1 MNTYFRTIIEH
12 KTVLN
17 LNMDDA
23 IPSTSF
29 TLAPSNAG
37 SLLTSIP
44 PGTSSLLDLPID
56 VVETIIPLLTNTEDF
71 NNFIDAIHSD
81 SRSNIYDDLITR
93 EYEKR
98 LKRRNEQ
105 LLKTKIYLEKMQ
117 KLCEDQKQNVDFIN
131 TLNKQRRRKRRRL

>member
-1 MNTYFRTIIEH
+1 
-12 KTVLN
+12 
-17 LNMDDA
+17 MDDA

>member
-117 KLCEDQKQNVDFIN
+117 KLCEDQKQNLDFIN
-131 TLNKQRRRKRRRL
+131 TLHKQRRRKRRRI

>member
-1 MNTYFRTIIEH
+1 MEGH
-12 KTVLN
+12 V
-17 LNMDDA
+17 
-23 IPSTSF
+23 PSTSA
-29 TLAPSNAG
+29 TLTPSNAG
-37 SLLTSIP
+37 LLSTSSP
-44 PGTSSLLDLPID
+44 PGASSLLHLPID
-56 VVETIIPLLTNTEDF
+56 VVETIITLLADDEDF
-71 NNFIDAIHSD
+71 TSFEDAIHSD

-117 KLCEDQKQNVDFIN
+117 KLCEDQKQNLDFIN

>member
-1 MNTYFRTIIEH
+1 
-12 KTVLN
+12 
-17 LNMDDA
+17 MDGA
-23 IPSTSF
+23 IPSTSSIS
-29 TLAPSNAG
+29 TPRNVG
-37 SLLTSIP
+37 LLSTSSP
-44 PGTSSLLDLPID
+44 PGASSLLNLPID
-56 VVETIIPLLTNTEDF
+56 VVETIIPLLTDTEDF

-117 KLCEDQKQNVDFIN
+117 KLCEDQKQNLDLIK

>member
-1 MNTYFRTIIEH
+1 
-12 KTVLN
+12 
-17 LNMDDA
+17 MDGA
-23 IPSTSF
+23 IPSTSSIS
-29 TLAPSNAG
+29 TPRNVG
-37 SLLTSIP
+37 LLSTSSP
-44 PGTSSLLDLPID
+44 PGASSLLNLPID
-56 VVETIIPLLTNTEDF
+56 VVETIIPLLTDTEDF

-117 KLCEDQKQNVDFIN
+117 KICEDQKQNLDFIK

>member
-1 MNTYFRTIIEH
+1 
-12 KTVLN
+12 
-17 LNMDDA
+17 MDGA
-23 IPSTSF
+23 IPSTSSIS
-29 TLAPSNAG
+29 TPRNVG
-37 SLLTSIP
+37 LLSTSSP
-44 PGTSSLLDLPID
+44 PGASSLLNLPID
-56 VVETIIPLLTNTEDF
+56 VVETIIPLLTDTEDF

-117 KLCEDQKQNVDFIN
+117 KICEDQKQNLDLIK

>member
-1 MNTYFRTIIEH
+1 
-12 KTVLN
+12 
-17 LNMDDA
+17 MDGA
-23 IPSTSF
+23 IPSTSSIS
-29 TLAPSNAG
+29 TPRNVG
-37 SLLTSIP
+37 LLSTSSP
-44 PGTSSLLDLPID
+44 PGASSLLNLPID
-56 VVETIIPLLTNTEDF
+56 VVETIIPLLTDMKDF

-117 KLCEDQKQNVDFIN
+117 KLCEDQKQNLDFIE

>member
-117 KLCEDQKQNVDFIN
+117 KLCEDQKQNLDFIN
-131 TLNKQRRRKRRRL
+131 TLHKQRRRKRRRL

>member
-1 MNTYFRTIIEH
+1 
-12 KTVLN
+12 
-17 LNMDDA
+17 MDDA

-117 KLCEDQKQNVDFIN
+117 KLCEDQKQNLDFIN

>member
-117 KLCEDQKQNVDFIN
+117 KLCEDQKQNLDFIN

>member
-1 MNTYFRTIIEH
+1 
-12 KTVLN
+12 
-17 LNMDDA
+17 MDGA
-23 IPSTSF
+23 IPSTSSIS
-29 TLAPSNAG
+29 TPRNVG
-37 SLLTSIP
+37 LLSTSSP
-44 PGTSSLLDLPID
+44 PGASSLLNLPID
-56 VVETIIPLLTNTEDF
+56 VVETIIPLLTDTEDF

-117 KLCEDQKQNVDFIN
+117 KLCEDQKQNLDFIK